1 MTSLRR
7 FTCSDLFNFNSINLD
22 PLTETVRALCATA
35 QTFEC
40 LHQTRFHCRPFAA
53 EPLPALTERCPLC
66 SMLSTSTCST
76 WQHGRSTA
84 RWPWAQG
91 GTTWAMVRLCICRQ
105 SSKLLQERRLKPF
118 SRGVHNEYICILLP
132 RNGTLAGCHHV
143 V

>member
-84 RWPWAQG
+84 RCLGRNNMGYGA
-91 GTTWAMVRLCICRQ
+91 
-105 SSKLLQERRLKPF
+105 PF
-118 SRGVHNEYICILLP
+118 SSCPIWDAQ
-132 RNGTLAGCHHV
+132 TLQVLSSCLITVCYRSACMYV
-143 V
+143 LVWLVYA